1 VDEMNTL
8 MTDLKKLTVGDA
20 MSEIQVTVAPT
31 QKLEEVANLFQ
42 LHRFHSVP
50 VVDSADKCIGIITS
64 HDLVR
69 YQSELSGVDS
79 KLHHGMT
86 FEMEQNT
93 EDGESKL
100 VSHPFDEVQRHMTSE
115 IQTVKTSLPLVEAA
129 KIMCHQKIHHLIV
142 LDESQCPVGML
153 SSLDILARFQG
164 C

>member
-1 VDEMNTL
+1 MNTFVP
-8 MTDLKKLTVGDA
+8 DLTKLTVGDA
-20 MSEIQVTVAPT
+20 MSEIKVTVTPT
-31 QKLEEVANLFQ
+31 QKLDEVARLFQ
-42 LHRFHSVP
+42 AHRFHSVP
-50 VVDSADKCIGIITS
+50 VVDSTEKCIGIITS

-86 FEMEQNT
+86 FEMEKST
-93 EDGESKL
+93 VDGEAHL

-115 IQTVKTSLPLVEAA
+115 IQSVATSLSLAAAA

-142 LDESQCPVGML
+142 LDESQRPIGML
-153 SSLDILARFQG
+153 SSLDILDRFQG